1 MLKWHDLRGCIL
13 LPFIPQAQWP
23 PAHSR
28 CSEEAKGEPTE
39 HSPGESN
46 GNGLIEVGCAMQA
59 ALFVLNEETV
69 VPSEDSKLVKG
80 HSTNDRVGI

>member
-1 MLKWHDLRGCIL
+1 MACFGGGCIL

-46 GNGLIEVGCAMQA
+46 GNGLIEDGHAMQA
-59 ALFVLNEETV
+59 ALLVLNEEIV
-69 VPSEDSKLVKG
+69 VPPEDVKLVKG